1 MLPQCS
7 HMTRKRGVYYYRR
20 RLPHPHKG
28 ELALSLLTR
37 RYREAEHLAAL
48 LDHTFSSVT
57 KRMSDSPNL
66 RAILR
71 DHLKQ
76 QLDDDLE
83 QHLSVPPGRPVYAGY
98 VEEHQ
103 DPIDADLDV
112 IDDLLSSA
120 KEA

>member
-20 RLPHPHKG
+20 RLPKPHQG

-48 LDHTFSSVT
+48 LDQTFTNVT

-66 RAILR
+66 RAIL
-71 DHLKQ
+71 
-76 QLDDDLE
+76 
-83 QHLSVPPGRPVYAGY
+83 PVG
-98 VEEHQ
+98 Q
-103 DPIDADLDV
+103 I
-112 IDDLLSSA
+112 DLLRS
-120 KEA
+120 

>member
-7 HMTRKRGVYYYRR
+7 HMTRKRGDYYRR
-20 RLPHPHKG
+20 RLPNPHKG

-48 LDHTFSSVT
+48 LDLTFSSVT

-71 DHLKQ
+71 D
-76 QLDDDLE
+76 
-83 QHLSVPPGRPVYAGY
+83 PC
-98 VEEHQ
+98 
-103 DPIDADLDV
+103 
-112 IDDLLSSA
+112 
-120 KEA
+120 